1 MNFKLKKLNKEFITE
16 FSGNSTNEYFLVL
29 PSENALPL
37 YDQLKEFI
45 TEAKENNFIN
55 NEQNKTEEQ
64 LWLENLD
71 KIINK
76 KMGNYNLT
84 SVEIADEMLM
94 SRSNF
99 FRKIK
104 KATGITPLKYL
115 RAMRFKRA
123 HQLLIQPNCNSVK
136 EVAHKIGLKDVKHF
150 SRLFISYY
158 SKKPSTV
165 LNSK

>member
-84 SVEIADEMLM
+84 SVE
-94 SRSNF
+94 
-99 FRKIK
+99 
-104 KATGITPLKYL
+104 
-115 RAMRFKRA
+115 
-123 HQLLIQPNCNSVK
+123 NS
-136 EVAHKIGLKDVKHF
+136 
-150 SRLFISYY
+150 
-158 SKKPSTV
+158 
-165 LNSK
+165 